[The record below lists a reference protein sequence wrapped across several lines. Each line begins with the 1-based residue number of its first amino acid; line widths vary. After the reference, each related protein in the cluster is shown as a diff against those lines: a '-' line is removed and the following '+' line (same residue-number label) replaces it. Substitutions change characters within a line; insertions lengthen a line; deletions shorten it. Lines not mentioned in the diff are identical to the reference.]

1 MGGVFV
7 GDVNVDEDEQGLASI
22 KSGVNAFPSLR

>member
-7 GDVNVDEDEQGLASI
+7 GDVNVDDDEQGLASI
-22 KSGVNAFPSLR
+22 KSGVNAFRV